1 LSGLSLWRNS
11 YRTLV
16 SVTFFLAS
24 AISAD
29 GANQQFVFQKASF
42 PTGNRPSGIAVA
54 DANGDGIEDLI
65 VANQTD
71 GTVSVLLGQPDGMF
85 GAKNDFPTGGS
96 PSGIVAGDLN
106 KDGKIDIAVTRFC
119 GQSCGT
125 VSVLL
130 GNGDGTFSTAADY
143 PTAIAPV
150 GLVAADFNGDG
161 NSDLAVVASC
171 GPSCG
176 FGSILMGAGDGT
188 FGQKTDYPVGPTPA
202 TIFVRDLN
210 QDGKADLAVTNTNGV
225 SILIGNGD
233 GTFQAHAE
241 YASNFSP
248 LAIVAADFDGDNIP
262 DLIITHNGAP
272 FPLTMMKGKGDG
284 NFQQEQE
291 ISTNLPVAW
300 PVRQ

>member
-24 AISAD
+24 AISGD

-54 DANGDGIEDLI
+54 DVNGDGIEDLI

-71 GTVSVLLGQPDGMF
+71 GAVSVRLGQPDGMF
-85 GAKNDFPTGGS
+85 SAKNDFPTGGS

-106 KDGKIDIAVTRFC
+106 KDGKIDIAFTRFC
-119 GQSCGT
+119 GQLCGT
-125 VSVLL
+125 VSY
-130 GNGDGTFSTAADY
+130 A
-143 PTAIAPV
+143 
-150 GLVAADFNGDG
+150 
-161 NSDLAVVASC
+161 
-171 GPSCG
+171 
-176 FGSILMGAGDGT
+176 
-188 FGQKTDYPVGPTPA
+188 VGPTPA

-248 LAIVAADFDGDNIP
+248 FAIVAADFDGDDIP
-262 DLIITHNGAP
+262 DLIFTHNGAP
-272 FPLTMMKGKGDG
+272 FPLTY
-284 NFQQEQE
+284 
-291 ISTNLPVAW
+291 SRL
-300 PVRQ
+300 R